1 MARWRAPPG
10 PLRVLG
16 PTGNSR
22 DFAYID
28 ELGMLEFGAA
38 LHGGE
43 RSTCPGRLTYR
54 DIPGGMSRLVISH
67 RSAPVGC
74 MQLRL
79 RRALDDLATSSS
91 ATRRFAPPV

>member
-1 MARWRAPPG
+1 MGHDRRSDHGQRLAPVAAHAPG

-38 LHGGE
+38 WDG
-43 RSTCPGRLTYR
+43 
-54 DIPGGMSRLVISH
+54 
-67 RSAPVGC
+67 
-74 MQLRL
+74 
-79 RRALDDLATSSS
+79 TSI
-91 ATRRFAPPV
+91 